1 MSAHPL
7 QPSREEYVVKPE
19 TMTPCCSVRVAVKGT
34 VEKRCPGC
42 RNIWRLEVGP
52 AGPMQRL
59 LWTLRN

>member
-1 MSAHPL
+1 MSAQL
-7 QPSREEYVVKPE
+7 LRPSREEYIVKQE

-42 RNIWRLEVGP
+42 RNVWRLEVSN
-52 AGPMQRL
+52 AGTMQRL